1 MWHQASGRTIGK
13 GLRRVMLDVSI
24 IIVSYNVREHLERCL
39 SSIFNS
45 TARRPAFEAIVIDN
59 ASSDRSPEMV
69 RLDFPAATLIAN
81 SENAGFAAAC
91 NQGIEIARGRYLLLL
106 NPDAPSAEC
115 RS

>member
-1 MWHQASGRTIGK
+1 
-13 GLRRVMLDVSI
+13 MLDVSI

-69 RLDFPAATLIAN
+69 RLDYLYVTGWSLWQDFVLIVRTIPVLLRR
-81 SENAGFAAAC
+81 SE
-91 NQGIEIARGRYLLLL
+91 
-106 NPDAPSAEC
+106 APL
-115 RS
+115 

>member
-1 MWHQASGRTIGK
+1 
-13 GLRRVMLDVSI
+13 MLDVSI

-106 NPDAPSAEC
+106 NPDATLLDDTLKKTMM
-115 RS
+115 